1 MSQIQWMFSLIPDAV
16 LNWAY
21 WAIIIAG
28 LTGVLAGWL
37 GRWIPFYGN
46 YVKVLQPVGIVLLV
60 LGVWLRGGY
69 DTEMAW
75 RAKVAE
81 AEARVA
87 AAEQKSQETN
97 TVIQEKVVEKTK
109 VIKEKGNSIVKYIDR
124 YNDREVIK
132 TIEGPERVRIE
143 EVIKYI
149 EKCPVPKEMI
159 DIHNQATIINK
170 AAEQSKEKK

>member
-1 MSQIQWMFSLIPDAV
+1 MGQIQWMLSLIPDAV
-16 LNWAY
+16 LNWTY
-21 WAIIIAG
+21 WAIIVAG

-75 RAKVAE
+75 RDKVAKLE
-81 AEARVA
+81 EQVKI
-87 AAEQKSQETN
+87 AEQKSQETN

-109 VIKEKGNSIVKYIDR
+109 VIKGKTEYITQYIDKEVIKNQEIVKYIE
-124 YNDREVIK
+124 N
-132 TIEGPERVRIE
+132 
-143 EVIKYI
+143 
-149 EKCPVPKEMI
+149 CPVPKEI
-159 DIHNQATIINK
+159 INIHNQAADINK
-170 AAEQSKEKK
+170 AAEGKK

>member
-1 MSQIQWMFSLIPDAV
+1 MSQLQWMVGLIPDAV

-28 LTGVLAGWL
+28 ITGLLAGWL
-37 GRWIPFYGN
+37 GKWIPFYGN

-60 LGVWLRGGY
+60 IGVWFRGGY

-75 RAKVAE
+75 RDKVAKLE
-81 AEARVA
+81 EQVKI
-87 AAEQKSQETN
+87 AEQKSQETN
-97 TVIQEKVVEKTK
+97 TIIEEKVVEKTK
-109 VIKEKGNSIVKYIDR
+109 VIKEKGNTIVKYIDR

-132 TIEGPERVRIE
+132 TVEGPERVRIE

-159 DIHNQATIINK
+159 DIHNQAVDINK
-170 AAEQSKEKK
+170 AAEGPKK

>member
-1 MSQIQWMFSLIPDAV
+1 MSQITWMIGLIPDAV

-28 LTGVLAGWL
+28 VTGVLAGWL
-37 GRWIPFYGN
+37 GKWIPFYGN
-46 YVKVLQPVGIVLLV
+46 YVKILQPVGIVLLV

-87 AAEQKSQETN
+87 VAEQKSQETN

-109 VIKEKGNSIVKYIDR
+109 VIKGKTEYITQ
-124 YNDREVIK
+124 YLDREVVK
-132 TIEGPERVRIE
+132 KE
-143 EVIKYI
+143 EIIKYI
-149 EKCPVPKEMI
+149 EQCPVPKEII
-159 DIHNQATIINK
+159 DIHNQAAEINK
-170 AAEQSKEKK
+170 AAEGKK

>member
-1 MSQIQWMFSLIPDAV
+1 MSQIQWMLGLIPDAV

-75 RAKVAE
+75 RDKVAKLE
-81 AEARVA
+81 EQVKI
-87 AAEQKSQETN
+87 AEQKSQETN

-109 VIKEKGNSIVKYIDR
+109 VIKGKTEYITQYLDREIVKNQEI
-124 YNDREVIK
+124 
-132 TIEGPERVRIE
+132 
-143 EVIKYI
+143 IKYI
-149 EKCPVPKEMI
+149 ENCPVPKEI
-159 DIHNQATIINK
+159 INIHNQAVDMNK
-170 AAEQSKEKK
+170 AAEGPKK

>member
-1 MSQIQWMFSLIPDAV
+1 MDQIGWMIGLIPDAV
-16 LNWAY
+16 LSGFY

-28 LTGVLAGWL
+28 VTGVLAGWL
-37 GRWIPFYGN
+37 GKWIPFYGN
-46 YVKVLQPVGIVLLV
+46 YVKILQPVGIVLLV

-97 TVIQEKVVEKTK
+97 TVIEEKVVEKTK
-109 VIKEKGNSIVKYIDR
+109 VIKGKTEYITQYLDREVVKKEEIVKYIE
-124 YNDREVIK
+124 N
-132 TIEGPERVRIE
+132 
-143 EVIKYI
+143 
-149 EKCPVPKEMI
+149 CPVPKEII
-159 DIHNQATIINK
+159 DIHNQAAEMNK
-170 AAEQSKEKK
+170 AAGGPKK